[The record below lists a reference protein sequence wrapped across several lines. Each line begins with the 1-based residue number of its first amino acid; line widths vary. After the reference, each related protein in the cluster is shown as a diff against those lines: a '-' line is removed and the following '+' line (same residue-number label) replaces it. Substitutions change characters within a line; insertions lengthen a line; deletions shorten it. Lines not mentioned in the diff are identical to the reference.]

1 MIDRSTDGTLDGVPA
16 TEVPTRDRILFTS
29 AELFRRQGYAGTG
42 LKQITTQAQA
52 PFGSLYHFW
61 PGGKE
66 QLAEEVIRSGGA
78 FFLQLYR
85 SIMDSAPDLL
95 TGVADFFSGAGETL
109 VATDYL
115 DACPI
120 ATVAGE
126 IASTHEP
133 LRAAGADVFTSWADA
148 LEADLVAA
156 GADPTEVH
164 QLALATIAT
173 LEGAFLLCRTLR
185 STEPMDAARGAALA
199 HLRPALEDQP

>member
-1 MIDRSTDGTLDGVPA
+1 MA
-16 TEVPTRDRILFTS
+16 PTRERILITA

-42 LKQITTQAQA
+42 LKQVTTQAEA

-66 QLAEEVIRSGGA
+66 QLGEEVIRTGGA
-78 FFLQLYR
+78 FFLALYR
-85 SIMDSAPDLL
+85 AIADEAPDLP
-95 TGVADFFSGAGETL
+95 TAIGDFFTGAGETL

-126 IASTHEP
+126 VASTHEP
-133 LRAAGADVFTSWADA
+133 LRAASAGVFESWLAALSDDLEGAGIPEPRARPIA
-148 LEADLVAA
+148 LALVA
-156 GADPTEVH
+156 G
-164 QLALATIAT
+164 

-185 STEPMDAARGAALA
+185 STEPMDAARAAALTVLHA
-199 HLRPALEDQP
+199 ELEPAP

>member
-1 MIDRSTDGTLDGVPA
+1 MPA
-16 TEVPTRDRILFTS
+16 AETQLPTRERILFTS

-42 LKQITTQAQA
+42 LKQITTQAPA

-66 QLAEEVIRSGGA
+66 ELAAEVIRTGGD
-78 FFLQLYR
+78 FFLALYR
-85 SIMDSAPDLL
+85 AIVDAAPDLL
-95 TGVADFFSGAGETL
+95 TGVRDFFTGAGET
-109 VATDYL
+109 VSATDYQ

-133 LRAAGADVFTSWADA
+133 LRAASADVFELWLGA
-148 LEADLVAA
+148 LTDDLVAVGVSRA
-156 GADPTEVH
+156 RARDLSLSI
-164 QLALATIAT
+164 LAL

-185 STEPMDAARGAALA
+185 STEPMTAAGAAA
-199 HLRPALEDQP
+199 VALLTPDLEADA

>member
-1 MIDRSTDGTLDGVPA
+1 MAATA

-42 LKQITTQAQA
+42 LKQITAEAPA

-66 QLAEEVIRSGGA
+66 QLAEEVIRAGGA
-78 FFLQLYR
+78 FFLALYR
-85 SIMDSAPDLL
+85 AIIDAAPDLAAGL
-95 TGVADFFSGAGETL
+95 RDFFDGAGETL

-133 LRAAGADVFTSWADA
+133 LRAASADVFTSWTDA
-148 LEADLVAA
+148 LEADLAAA
-156 GADPTEVH
+156 GVAPAH
-164 QLALATIAT
+164 ARPLALST
-173 LEGAFLLCRTLR
+173 LAAIEGAFLLCRTLR
-185 STEPMDAARGAALA
+185 TTEPMAAARDAALTT
-199 HLRPALEDQP
+199 LRPHLEP

>member
-1 MIDRSTDGTLDGVPA
+1 MPA
-16 TEVPTRDRILFTS
+16 AETQLPTRDRILFTS

-42 LKQITTQAQA
+42 LKQITAQAPA

-66 QLAEEVIRSGGA
+66 ELAAEVIRTGGD
-78 FFLQLYR
+78 FFLTLYR
-85 SIMDSAPDLL
+85 AIIDAAPDLL
-95 TGVADFFSGAGETL
+95 TGVRDFFTGAGET
-109 VATDYL
+109 VAATDYQ

-133 LRAAGADVFTSWADA
+133 LRAASADVFELWLGALAD
-148 LEADLVAA
+148 DLAA
-156 GADPTEVH
+156 NGVSLARARELSLSI
-164 QLALATIAT
+164 LAL

-185 STEPMDAARGAALA
+185 STEPMTAAGAAA
-199 HLRPALEDQP
+199 VALLTPELEADA